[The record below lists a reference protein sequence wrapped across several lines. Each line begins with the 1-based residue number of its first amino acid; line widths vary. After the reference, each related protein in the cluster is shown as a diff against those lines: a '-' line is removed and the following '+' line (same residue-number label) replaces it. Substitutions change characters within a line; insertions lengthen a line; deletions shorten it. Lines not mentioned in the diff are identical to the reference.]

1 MVVAGPSFLFIHEIF
16 NNRYN
21 ELEEKACM
29 KKLFIIL
36 ILFFVSGCSNIKTK
50 DEYKDGITISS
61 MNEIPDITELVDL
74 KADID
79 AKAMVDGNKII
90 ISTIEDKPKEVE
102 IPITFN
108 TMNIDGTQDVD
119 LSLFY
124 SDAEKL
130 SGASYTLNEDRS
142 IMTITDSEKSFDVP
156 VNVIYPKFTIASDI
170 VIDTYT
176 GYDVHDFVSCDA
188 EGVEIT
194 SVLDEE
200 ESQIIISLKKGIWDV
215 SEIKDVTLINS
226 NPYPIVYRGTVDQH
240 NMDIS
245 YMTFTIVDEENAVS
259 YSEKVDVTFN
269 YKKVS
274 DNTYELVWPFY
285 NSVFGNCIEICT
297 VVIDGN
303 NAKETSV
310 ISENGGPY
318 KTNTTFDGTPCC
330 SYYVLENE

>member
-90 ISTIEDKPKEVE
+90 ISTIEDKPKELE

-108 TMNIDGTQDVD
+108 TMNIDGTQYVD

-170 VIDTYT
+170 VIDTYL
-176 GYDVHDFVSCDA
+176 GYDVHDFVTCDT

-200 ESQIIISLKKGIWDV
+200 NSQIIISLKKGIWDV
-215 SEIKDVTLINS
+215 SEIKDVTLIDS
-226 NPYPIVYRGTVDQH
+226 NPYPIVYKSLYDYNGVKLDWPYCTYTFIDESHVLGHSDYKNSNYNGADWTMTVGDGILIDDEDGYTHTFYIEGDYLYDYVNELNRGVQK
-240 NMDIS
+240 NVPGS
-245 YMTFTIVDEENAVS
+245 YCLYQRV
-259 YSEKVDVTFN
+259 
-269 YKKVS
+269 
-274 DNTYELVWPFY
+274 YE
-285 NSVFGNCIEICT
+285 
-297 VVIDGN
+297 
-303 NAKETSV
+303 
-310 ISENGGPY
+310 
-318 KTNTTFDGTPCC
+318 
-330 SYYVLENE
+330 